1 MSELFLVRRIEKKK
15 RQVDEIEDISMLPLT
30 IYEFY
35 WV

>member
-1 MSELFLVRRIEKKK
+1 MSELFLVRRIEKK
-15 RQVDEIEDISMLPLT
+15 RQVDEIDDISMLPLT